1 MWELDHKGGWAP
13 KNWCFW
19 AVVLEKTLEIPLDCK
34 EIQPVHPKGNRSWI
48 FTGRT
53 DVETE
58 VPILWPPDAKTWL
71 IGEDPD
77 AGKDW
82 GQEEKGLTEE
92 EMVGWHHRL
101 NGPEFEQALGVG
113 DGQGSL
119 VCCGPWGR
127 KDLDTIERLNWTDKF
142 LSDLLV
148 ELKYSCT
155 YLKASDV
162 HVLCIPAF
170 LIYSSKVLAPALNCP
185 LSHIISVHL
194 CIIFNLF
201 SFTSS
206 LNTMFLLGLSNSIH
220 RKK

>member
-1 MWELDHKGGWAP
+1 ML
-13 KNWCFW
+13 
-19 AVVLEKTLEIPLDCK
+19 
-34 EIQPVHPKGNRSWI
+34 
-48 FTGRT
+48 
-53 DVETE
+53 
-58 VPILWPPDAKTWL
+58 
-71 IGEDPD
+71 
-77 AGKDW
+77 
-82 GQEEKGLTEE
+82 
-92 EMVGWHHRL
+92 
-101 NGPEFEQALGVG
+101 
-113 DGQGSL
+113 
-119 VCCGPWGR
+119 CCSPWGR

-220 RKK
+220 RKKINKTMVSKSVNSIWSQHPNSVAHVPFFFSSSFLLEICLTIPTKILLQRLPQTSMLLKSNG